1 MEGNVMHDGKGVL
14 RKAALTGASFA
25 GYNIGSGFSTGIE
38 AMQFFAAWGA
48 GVAAC
53 SVAVAALISAAV
65 LAAIYVVGS
74 ERAFDGEGEV
84 YSFFCGKYLGPVA
97 DAYIYASMFFVVLT
111 MMTGAGAA
119 IHQYCGLPQHLGSA
133 VMGAMC
139 IATAMLGLKKLM
151 RVLGYMCFF
160 IIIFVF
166 VCGIWA
172 FFTSDTG
179 PLAGSA
185 RAAEYV
191 ADGKLLRAMVFGFH
205 NPYMMGVL
213 SAGLFIEAGFAWAA
227 AAGALCSGRR
237 EAVLSGFFSSFFY
250 YVTTSVVV
258 ALILAAMDYVAGK
271 EVPMLAVV
279 NHYLPALTG
288 FYYLIIVLAIFSTVS
303 GRLFLLASRFDRGSK
318 RRHNA
323 ILIGVT
329 LFSVAFGGFL
339 SFSKLSNVIMS
350 IMGSA
355 GILICFSTLL
365 KFYQYLREKPRA

>member
-1 MEGNVMHDGKGVL
+1 MRYGRGGL
-14 RKAALTGASFA
+14 ARAALTGASFA

-38 AMQFFAAWGA
+38 GMQFFAAWGA

-74 ERAFDGEGEV
+74 ERAFKDDGEV
-84 YSFFCGKYLGPVA
+84 YSFFCGKYFGPVA

-119 IHQYCGLPQHLGSA
+119 IRQYCGLPQYVGSA

-139 IATAMLGLKKLM
+139 VAAAMLGLERLM

-160 IIIFVF
+160 IIIFVV
-166 VCGIWA
+166 VCGVCA

-191 ADGKLLRAMVFGFH
+191 ADGKILRAMVFGFH
-205 NPYMMGVL
+205 NPYLMGPL

-227 AAGALCSGRR
+227 AAGALCSGRK
-237 EAVLSGFFSSFFY
+237 EAVLSGIFSSFFY
-250 YVTTSVVV
+250 YATTSVVV
-258 ALILAAMDYVAGK
+258 ALILASMDYIAGE

-279 NHYLPALTG
+279 HHYLPALTG
-288 FYYLIIVLAIFSTVS
+288 FYYFIIVLAIFSTVS
-303 GRLFLLASRFDRGSK
+303 GRLFLLASRFGRGSK
-318 RRHNA
+318 RRRNA

-329 LFSVAFGGFL
+329 LFAVVFGGFL
-339 SFSKLSNVIMS
+339 SFSRISNVIMS
-350 IMGSA
+350 VMGSA
-355 GILICFSTLL
+355 GILICISALV
-365 KFYQYLREKPRA
+365 KFCKYLREEPRA